1 MEAKIFQ
8 QLSKIRKLT
17 SLILSR
23 NDLSLYSELK
33 ECFESLSERREY
45 AYILCI
51 NGKIKKPLA
60 VSWWG
65 TEKQI
70 RQTKADMHAAAY
82 AFKKSAS
89 ILVYEKKNKT
99 EWKYVEFCN
108 LYNFYFPP
116 EITIT
121 EDNEI
126 IYEE

>member
-60 VSWWG
+60 VKLVGYRKTNEADKSRYARRC
-65 TEKQI
+65 I
-70 RQTKADMHAAAY
+70 R
-82 AFKKSAS
+82 F
-89 ILVYEKKNKT
+89 
-99 EWKYVEFCN
+99 
-108 LYNFYFPP
+108 
-116 EITIT
+116 
-121 EDNEI
+121 
-126 IYEE
+126 